1 MRTPVDW
8 GDAAWN
14 AYNDWALHPSNNSL
28 NHVSDGFKAGW
39 EAALK
44 AVEEV
49 ITTTRDAEANTY
61 HANEIEAQARGFTMA
76 ARAVR
81 GLWE

>member
-1 MRTPVDW
+1 VNKKDAFNAWIDKRNREGFGTIIAPESFGGGW
-8 GDAAWN
+8 DAA
-14 AYNDWALHPSNNSL
+14 L
-28 NHVSDGFKAGW
+28 
-39 EAALK
+39 EAA
-44 AVEEV
+44 EEV

-81 GLWE
+81 GLRE